1 MYKVVKYFVDLKD
14 NNHEYKAGDV
24 YPRDGYTPTAERIA
38 ELSGSENLQKQPL
51 IEKVA
56 EGANSAPKKKPAAK
70 K

>member
-1 MYKVVKYFVDLKD
+1 MYKVIKYFVDLKD
-14 NNHEYKAGDV
+14 NNREYNAGDA
-24 YPRDGYTPTAERIA
+24 YPREGYTPTAERIA

-56 EGANSAPKKKPAAK
+56 AAEKPAPKKKPAAK